1 MTVTLTDHQR
11 EELSRYA
18 SDLYAEFSR
27 MTVKQLRT
35 YANQNHV
42 PLGGESTKP
51 AIISEMVSQLRYRM
65 LVRMEEGV
73 A

>member
-1 MTVTLTDHQR
+1 MFALTDAQR
-11 EELSRYA
+11 AELNRYED
-18 SDLYAEFSR
+18 DLRAEFTN

-42 PLGGESTKP
+42 PLGGESTR
-51 AIISEMVSQLRYRM
+51 AGIISEMVGQLRHRKS
-65 LVRMEEGV
+65 LRMEEGV